1 MKSMSGNIN
10 SKPRP
15 LALDVGLVL
24 LGTALILLVPLVAMQ
39 FTVEMNWSPFDF
51 VLMGALIATAGLMF
65 VLVARNV
72 PNSAYRMLAG
82 VALALALL
90 LIWAELAV
98 GVFGSPFAGS

>member
-1 MKSMSGNIN
+1 MKSMSSNTKSNG
-10 SKPRP
+10 RP
-15 LALDVGLVL
+15 LARDIGMVL

-39 FTVEMNWSPFDF
+39 LTTQVNWSLFDF
-51 VLMGALIATAGLMF
+51 VLMGALIATTGLMF
-65 VLVARNV
+65 VLVSRNV

-82 VALALALL
+82 LALALALL